1 MFLVQRAG
9 MPIFNDRGTVLR
21 SFLKGIILL
30 FKEMLLYLHCL
41 TRKNQ
46 YMPRQERT
54 KSGTGI
60 YHVMLRGI
68 NRQDIFEDAEDYLQ
82 MVACLRGLT
91 ERNDENGVAV
101 EPLCTF
107 YSYCL
112 MSNHLHLLNDHRTVP
127 WFSKRHHGLGTATAN
142 SGDGAVGMCD
152 TDTMQQILRG

>member
-1 MFLVQRAG
+1 
-9 MPIFNDRGTVLR
+9 
-21 SFLKGIILL
+21 
-30 FKEMLLYLHCL
+30 
-41 TRKNQ
+41 
-46 YMPRQERT
+46 MPRQERT

-91 ERNDENGVAV
+91 ERYDENGVAV

-127 WFSKRHHGLGTATAN
+127 WFSCPVPSGRQTSRRQSVMPIQRKAPASTSLN
-142 SGDGAVGMCD
+142 SG
-152 TDTMQQILRG
+152 R